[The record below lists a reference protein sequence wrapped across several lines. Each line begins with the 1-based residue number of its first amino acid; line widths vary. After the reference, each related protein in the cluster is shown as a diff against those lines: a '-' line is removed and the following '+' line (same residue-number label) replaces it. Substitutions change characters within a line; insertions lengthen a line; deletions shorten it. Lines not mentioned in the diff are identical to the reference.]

1 LDVLI
6 EAVIDNIEE
15 VVKATDTASTRKVV
29 RFNNPNVMVSI
40 QVDLWIYLFEL
51 LKGLL
56 NTDIKLLKQ
65 DGLIIFCIYV
75 RIVLAIGFKPL

>member
-1 LDVLI
+1 
-6 EAVIDNIEE
+6 
-15 VVKATDTASTRKVV
+15 
-29 RFNNPNVMVSI
+29 
-40 QVDLWIYLFEL
+40 
-51 LKGLL
+51 L